1 LSGARDEAGEAAPTD
16 RAPDEGPRVFRAPHT
31 GRVLRVVVAYD
42 GTDFSGWQ
50 RQPGMRTV
58 QGVLEDGL
66 RALLGEDIFVRG
78 AGRTDAGVHAD
89 GQVASLGLAS
99 SIPPH
104 GLLRG
109 LNAALPDDVAL
120 VDVAEVASDFDAR
133 FSARGKV
140 YRYTVWNHMVRSPR
154 HARTTWH
161 VRRTLDM
168 AAIREAAAALVGE
181 HDFRAFRAA
190 DCERRTTR
198 RIIRRL
204 DVERQGAVLTFD
216 VEATAFLKNMVRIL
230 VGTLVDVGRGIIG
243 PEAITRMFA
252 TGDRAAGGMTA
263 PPQGLTLLRVLY

>member
-1 LSGARDEAGEAAPTD
+1 LSDEPETLAAPEAAPAETPA
-16 RAPDEGPRVFRAPHT
+16 R
-31 GRVLRVVVAYD
+31 RVLRAIVSYD

-58 QGVLEDGL
+58 QGCLEDGI
-66 RALLGEDIFVRG
+66 RELLGEAVFVRG

-89 GQVASLGLAS
+89 GQVASFALAS
-99 SIPPH
+99 RIPPR
-104 GLLRG
+104 GLLKGHNSR
-109 LNAALPDDVAL
+109 LPPDVAL
-120 VDVAEVASDFDAR
+120 VDVADAAADFDAR

-140 YRYTVWNHMVRSPR
+140 YRYTVWNHMVRAPR
-154 HARTTWH
+154 HARTSWH
-161 VRRTLDM
+161 VRRALDM

-181 HDFRAFRAA
+181 HDFRAFRAS

-204 DVERQGAVLTFD
+204 DVERQGALLTFD

-230 VGTLVDVGRGIIG
+230 VGTLVDVGRGLIG
-243 PEAITRMFA
+243 PDAVTRMFE

>member
-1 LSGARDEAGEAAPTD
+1 LTRVDVPQHRELPEGARN
-16 RAPDEGPRVFRAPHT
+16 
-31 GRVLRVVVAYD
+31 LRVVVSYD

-58 QGVLEDGL
+58 EGVLEDGI
-66 RALLGEDIFVRG
+66 RELLGEDVFVRG

-89 GQVASLGLAS
+89 GQVASFPLMS
-99 SIPPH
+99 RIPCH

-109 LNAALPDDVAL
+109 LNSILPMDVAL
-120 VDVAEVASDFDAR
+120 VDVAEAPRDFDAR

-154 HARTTWH
+154 HTRTSWH
-161 VRRTLDM
+161 VRRALDM
-168 AAIREAAAALVGE
+168 SLIRAAASALVGE

-198 RIIRRL
+198 RILRRL
-204 DVERQGAVLTFD
+204 DVDRQGALLTFD

-230 VGTLVDVGRGIIG
+230 VGTMVDVGRGLL
-243 PEAITRMFA
+243 PPDAVSRMLE
-252 TGDRAAGGMTA
+252 TGNRAAGGMTA

>member
-1 LSGARDEAGEAAPTD
+1 LSDETERPAPAAS
-16 RAPDEGPRVFRAPHT
+16 PDAAAKPP
-31 GRVLRVVVAYD
+31 RVLRVVVSYD

-58 QGVLEDGL
+58 QGVLEDGI
-66 RALLGEDIFVRG
+66 RALLGEEVFVRG

-89 GQVASLGLAS
+89 GQVASFALAS
-99 SIPPH
+99 RIPPH

-109 LNAALPDDVAL
+109 LNSILPLDVAL
-120 VDVAEVASDFDAR
+120 LDVAEAAPDFDAR

-154 HARTTWH
+154 HARTAWH
-161 VRRTLDM
+161 VRRALDM
-168 AAIREAAAALVGE
+168 AAIREAAALLVGE

-204 DVERQGAVLTFD
+204 EVDRQGAVLTFD

-230 VGTLVDVGRGIIG
+230 VGTLIDVGRGHLA
-243 PEAITRMFA
+243 PAAVERMLE

-263 PPQGLTLLRVLY
+263 PPQGLTLLRVIY

>member
-1 LSGARDEAGEAAPTD
+1 VSGGRDDEAP
-16 RAPDEGPRVFRAPHT
+16 APDEAARHLMRPTHV
-31 GRVLRVVVAYD
+31 GRVLRVVVEYD

-66 RALLGEDIFVRG
+66 RALLGEEIFVRG

-99 SIPPH
+99 RIPPH

-109 LNAALPDDVAL
+109 LNSILPADVAL
-120 VDVAEVASDFDAR
+120 VDVAEAAPDFDAR

-154 HARTTWH
+154 HARTAWH

-168 AAIREAAAALVGE
+168 AAIRQAAAALVGE

-198 RIIRRL
+198 RIVRRL
-204 DVERQGAVLTFD
+204 DVERQGALLTFD

-230 VGTLVDVGRGIIG
+230 AGTLVDVGRGTLG
-243 PEAITRMFA
+243 PEAITRMFE